1 MDRINKFLK
10 RLTHKERNTVFTLL
24 SEIEKGNIETL
35 DIKKLKGHRNVFRV
49 RKGGIRIIFTISVD
63 KSIKIRDVV
72 RRDDRTYNQ

>member
-1 MDRINKFLK
+1 MK